1 MQVKDGLGYSFPLD
15 MPQIFKVDKALYGY
29 RESGRF
35 FNDLINKVLDKG
47 GLRQSGYDPCA
58 FVPKKNPN
66 ELLTVLHV
74 DDGFGISFVFLTDV

>member
-1 MQVKDGLGYSFPLD
+1 L
-15 MPQIFKVDKALYGY
+15 KAANRY

-47 GLRQSGYDPCA
+47 GLRQSGYDSCA
-58 FVPKKNPN
+58 FVPKKDPS

-74 DDGFGISFVFLTDV
+74 DDGFGGQPSLIGPTVEYDYSGYFSY